1 MNVTINSK
9 SLGITGVVLLVIG
22 CFLPFASVP
31 LFGSVS
37 YVRGGAGDGLIVIG
51 LAALGIV
58 FIVRERYKALWLPAI
73 ASAGL
78 VTFSIASSVFGADT
92 NYLSLEIGP
101 LVIYAGAALLGWA
114 AKSAPASERPV
125 AERIRLFSKGSR
137 VSSLLVS
144 LGVVAILSTPIV
156 LVILNVQNFDTPF
169 IMLMLYWFYV
179 GGIYSLIYV
188 LAPLL
193 GLYIFSRGYPMW
205 SWAGAVYPALVY
217 SGLEYQ
223 FFPSGSLLFIIPV
236 VGAIIYGVGALV
248 ASNGKRKRRRETESS
263 SE

>member
-1 MNVTINSK
+1 MNVNLNSK

-37 YVRGGAGDGLIVIG
+37 YVRGGTGDGLIVIG

-78 VTFSIASSVFGADT
+78 VTFSIASSVIGADT

-125 AERIRLFSKGSR
+125 AEKIRLFSRGSR
-137 VSSLLVS
+137 ISSLLAS
-144 LGVVAILSTPIV
+144 LGVIAIFSTPI
-156 LVILNVQNFDTPF
+156 ILAIWQAQLNNRPF
-169 IMLMLYWFYV
+169 LGLLELWFYL
-179 GGIYSLIYV
+179 GGIDSLIYV

-193 GLYIFSRGYPMW
+193 SLYVFSRGYPMW
-205 SWAGAVYPALVY
+205 SWIGPLYSALIYP
-217 SGLEYQ
+217 GLEVD
-223 FFPSGSLLFIIPV
+223 FWPEGSVLIIIPIA
-236 VGAIIYGVGALV
+236 GAIIYGVGALV
-248 ASNGKRKRRRETESS
+248 ASNGKRKRRRELESS

>member
-78 VTFSIASSVFGADT
+78 VTFSIASSVIGADT

-114 AKSAPASERPV
+114 AESAPASERPV
-125 AERIRLFSKGSR
+125 AERIPLFSTGSR
-137 VSSLLVS
+137 VSSLFVS
-144 LGVVAILSTPIV
+144 IGLAAILSAPIIDA
-156 LVILNVQNFDTPF
+156 LLNIQNTTSPF
-169 IMLMLYWFYV
+169 IFLVLYFFYS
-179 GGIYSLIYV
+179 GGISSLIYV
-188 LAPLL
+188 LAPLV
-193 GLYIFSRGYPMW
+193 GLYVFSRGYPMW
-205 SWAGAVYPALVY
+205 SWIGPLYSALVY
-217 SGLEYQ
+217 PGLEEQ
-223 FFPSGSLLFIIPV
+223 FFGGSFTYIIPI
-236 VGAIIYGVGALV
+236 VGAITYGVGALV
-248 ASNGKRKRRRETESS
+248 ASNGKRKRRRELESS